1 MITNSILS
9 ASVRSAFSSMN
20 PGAVRIAPGPS
31 DDPDAM
37 RANLSDLMDAV
48 LGHAIG

>member
-1 MITNSILS
+1 MT
-9 ASVRSAFSSMN
+9 

-37 RANLSDLMDAV
+37 RANLSALIDAMP
-48 LGHAIG
+48 GQAIG